1 MSPSTALVLF
11 PAAAAVLFPL
21 AAMAL
26 KRSSQFGID
35 SWQTTFVA
43 NMVGAVLYSFLWVLG
58 GPPVRVDVWWQ
69 PMLIAVCLF
78 GGMTTQFI
86 AFNRGEVSV
95 AVPVMGMKV
104 LVVAFLTP
112 LLVGEEV
119 RPFLWLSAL
128 LSVIGVTFLNWRS
141 SSHGQ
146 RSVSIAIT
154 AGCAAAVCFGT
165 FDILV
170 QKWGRE
176 WGAGRLLPFVFWING
191 VLSLVCI
198 KGFKAPLSS
207 IPRAGWKWLLLGSS
221 LVSLQSILFIGCLAT
236 YGQATRANIT
246 YSARGLIS
254 VFLVWAIGHHFG
266 NAERSLG
273 IRVLLFR
280 CVGAACMFAAIVM
293 AVWRG

>member
-35 SWQTTFVA
+35 SWQTAFVA
-43 NMVGAVLYSFLWVLG
+43 NMVGAISYSFLWGLG
-58 GPPVRVDVWWQ
+58 GQPIRSEVWWQ

-95 AVPVMGMKV
+95 AVPVMGMKI

-119 RPFLWLSAL
+119 RSLLWISAL
-128 LSVIGVTFLNWRS
+128 LSVIGVAFLNWRS
-141 SSHGQ
+141 SGGSH
-146 RSVSIAIT
+146 RSISTALI

-191 VLSLVCI
+191 ALSFLCV
-198 KGFKAPLSS
+198 KGFKTPLSS
-207 IPRAGWKWLLLGSS
+207 IPRTGWNWLLLGSS

-254 VFLVWAIGHHFG
+254 VLLVWTIGHHFG
-266 NAERSLG
+266 NAEGSLG
-273 IRVLLFR
+273 ARVLFFR
-280 CVGAACMFAAIVM
+280 LLGAACMLAAIIIAM
-293 AVWRG
+293 RS